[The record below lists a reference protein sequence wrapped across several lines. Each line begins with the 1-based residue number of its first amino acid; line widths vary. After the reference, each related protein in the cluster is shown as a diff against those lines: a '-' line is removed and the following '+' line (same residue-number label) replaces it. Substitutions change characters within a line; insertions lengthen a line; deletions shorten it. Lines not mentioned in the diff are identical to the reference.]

1 MTETPVTTVE
11 QKLKAMLKQR
21 EEIES
26 EMASLD
32 QKIAAFRTV
41 IGECRSDAAGLHQ
54 NGSQGTNNIRD
65 MTLRGALVEIANKNG
80 GEINTYAVRQALI
93 DAGLLKGDSRA
104 MSARLYETLARSGNF
119 ESMGVRG
126 RWKCVTPGLQGE
138 SNTVSPQ
145 SSPDTEGVSQL
156 DHE

>member
-54 NGSQGTNNIRD
+54 NGSQSTNNIRD

-104 MSARLYETLARSGNF
+104 MSTRLYETLARSRNF